1 MKRLLKAVASFSA
14 AFFLRYPAWATMTTM
29 GTGLLVVSALLAPPT
44 VTPQPSAMFSQANAF
59 GSINMALVPPTAA
72 TAFPATTTDSWALY
86 HELSLS
92 PGAPSSFL
100 FGSGNSATFG
110 VIVSGTSSPL
120 LLIRRSDGAQW
131 WLPTVAGGSGASLTG
146 SGYNGGAYVWTAA
159 DGCQPS
165 NGAGAREPQG
175 IIIQGANTDQ
185 NVTVDPGFLCSEN
198 SSGLAPQVPFAS
210 IPGVGS
216 SQAVTVNSC
225 SSNTPIAGEYQ
236 ITATVGVA
244 HGLSPGGSFTL
255 TGTANFNN
263 NFAAALGTE
272 GTTLVGVIQ
281 ASSGT
286 CPATPDSGT
295 LSGGTANTVT
305 LPLPTPASMYI
316 TNSGTG
322 IQFKE
327 GQRVCGLI
335 GEFGADSNFPG
346 AQFAKY
352 TDITGADVPGSPAVS
367 PWLNQGAT
375 NFTGFTTAG
384 TQSTGNPALTVTAMN
399 STPITGATFS
409 GGQVSFTTGASNG
422 FIIGSEFV
430 VSGMTPSG
438 YNGAYVAV
446 AGTNETTGQTLVGQP
461 LTAAVGL
468 PKTITNPGSFSNV
481 GTPSLVGVIMPG
493 MAVVGSVG
501 FVLPY
506 GVFAST
512 GTGGVGT
519 YGLVSNPA
527 SFTFTGS
534 LPASSSTLTLNS
546 APNPPIAVGHT
557 ITSGSYT
564 GVVTAMLTGAGLA
577 NSTYT
582 VSPANGTTAL
592 TSATFTDAGTIGS
605 SSSPVNI
612 YAAETQYYTAAP
624 SPTAPGGGT
633 TTVASQGPFVSSI
646 GAAQTIGGALTGG
659 HTFGGWS
666 GGIANI
672 GMFEG
677 APFPSSGG
685 IPSASAMTNLCTK
698 TTDFQSFAATNGG
711 AWKSLYKLNDPGIW
725 ADHSVAEITG
735 SVAAGTATLTVGSTQ
750 FGSTSLSTGQVVSGA
765 GLCANSV
772 CPTISTVV
780 TAGSIYTLSQTFS
793 SGIPSE
799 AMSVGNVQPAA
810 PLSTQQVTGFISG
823 GTLTVVG
830 VPSSNTTTTV
840 FTGSIGTGT
849 AGSIGNSTGSISAI
863 TSGSLSAPQCIWDGG
878 VNIQPNNPLCVS
890 AGGGVAG
897 GTFTVNQ
904 GVGGFNFYPAIATE
918 PMFATGVRVVS
929 GQYLM
934 ASGITTPIQI
944 MAPASLTTCTNDFTV
959 AGSTVS
965 SGFPFCGTYTVSNPG
980 NLTVGS
986 SSSPVTL
993 TLSGVT
999 AGGAIA
1005 PGAALTVEN
1014 PGTGNP
1020 YPVTNFSTNT
1030 GVLTFN
1036 GEFNTS
1042 LLHGNPKAIQAQL
1055 SLTPGGPA
1063 VSGCSPCA
1071 FTTLSNEVINTGA
1084 QTWSGSVVNIPAGGP
1099 YFVSFRASNGQA
1111 YATLTNPVFV
1121 GLTFAG
1127 FGEGNAHDQVSSGE
1141 SFVDNQTY
1149 FPSFNTQ
1156 IGAATGGLP
1165 STDESGSNFI
1175 AGPLI
1180 LNSFVPSFASQSL
1193 YDSYGIF
1200 AGAGSLNDGVMGEIN
1215 NANAALGIP
1224 VSISDMYKNGSGQTM
1239 FGGVAQTQTVGIG
1252 TGSQVVFSSGAG
1264 FGGTMNTSGGAVAS
1278 PITASIT
1285 SAGVMSVT
1293 GGFGSAQPWSF
1304 LAPGQAVT
1312 CASCASGSAPYS
1324 GIITGFDSGNGN
1336 TGTYFV
1342 SPGATVASSTLTVT
1356 HNNLAFNGA
1365 LGFGAQINGTVASN
1379 VLTINT
1385 ILNGVVAPLMTVGD
1399 GTNSATIEACLTNC
1413 SLLGAS
1419 QDSPTSST
1427 WQLSSGIPNETAN
1440 MTAQPP
1446 GGALWPSATPV
1457 NNAIPVTTVNA
1468 GTGYVPLIQVG
1479 TLQILVNGTAECAD
1493 TTTFAYN
1500 IKAGTLAGSGCSGWV
1515 NYVTGSYAVTFTSA
1529 PASGATIVARWT
1541 NIMSTDSSGG
1551 DEQLDYVGSSSPTSG
1566 SLAAVAS
1573 RSGGVNAYLQGE
1585 QAGPTWPDAAL
1596 NTAHQFDW
1604 FYSTHLAQLPNGLVN
1619 QPMLNTGAWHGMGSE
1634 SFFGG
1639 FSGANKDT
1647 EELDQDFS
1655 RVSNFNGTISAPT
1668 GSGTAMAVLTLNSAS
1683 DIWEGEALECNP
1695 FSLTCPLPLGTEVV
1709 SICTAALCGAA
1720 SPNAVGTVGSTYAV
1734 TTDIGT
1740 AFPTTGPCASSA
1752 CAIHNAMFYLPG
1764 NAAYVG
1770 PYVDLSMGDG
1780 TGGGVGVETGGG
1792 MLGALRYGNRAGV
1805 EIGAAMSGNPGKGTT
1820 PTISRSTFTGC
1831 DASAKNSPCFDI
1843 GNTFAASHSATWSSN
1858 VFTITGG
1865 LSAGGRPFVPGM
1877 ALSCSGCNSG
1887 LVALSISL
1895 PPTQST
1901 VAGAGQVGQTFTVT
1915 ASGAIGGSGSGTLT
1929 GGCSGASGTGSNC
1942 IDFDFV
1948 INTTGT
1954 YNTPAALNT
1963 CGVNNLQGT
1972 NLNNPAQGTF
1982 FFPNGTC
1989 VPTGVGALVRG
2000 FRIGSQQIMDTFFA
2014 PSANGLGSS
2023 YDFGADPGQFSTNTN
2038 IQGVIVQNES
2048 FACNLV
2054 AATIVQCVKGPQY
2067 TNGLFSGIGVW
2078 SPGQTF
2084 AAYADNF
2091 NSFSFMTGMVGYPGG
2106 QPFPSTPGS
2115 GYSPAANYT
2124 TGGVCPLSPT
2134 SGATVQAPAMGFTVS
2149 SGGTIINAYPT
2160 QIGAGIYGSS
2170 LQPAEC
2176 SFPLSFNLTATISGF
2191 SSTTGL
2197 ANLIIPTST
2206 VIGSVSAPS
2215 SGVATLTVTN
2225 TPTVPLAVGQLVYAG
2240 PISIQLVITALGT
2253 GTGGAG
2259 TYTVSDANS
2268 GAITCPATGTSLCI
2282 NTTIINGT
2290 VVHGENLSWTGGT
2303 GNSAT
2308 VVSGPLN
2315 GLGGTYIISCPASCS
2330 AAAGTTITSGPTAG
2344 SGGSITTPPQGWG
2357 IGFSTPDGI
2366 GSFQTYDADSNL
2378 VGDQLEDNSG
2388 VSGNPLAGR
2397 FNTPAGSLEST
2408 GLPVRPFGMRRGILV
2423 NGLAGGSAPTA
2434 APILCL
2440 LGMPS
2445 LCPGGLN

>member
-1 MKRLLKAVASFSA
+1 LLMKRLLKAIASFSV

-29 GTGLLVVSALLAPPT
+29 GTGLLVVSALLTPPT
-44 VTPQPSAMFSQANAF
+44 ITPQPSAMFSQSNGF
-59 GSINMALVPPTAA
+59 GSVNMALVPPAAA
-72 TAFPATTTDSWALY
+72 TAFPATTTNSFALY
-86 HELSLS
+86 HEITVTPS
-92 PGAPSSFL
+92 PGSNAWL
-100 FGSGNSATFG
+100 FGAGNSGTFG
-110 VIVSGTSSPL
+110 VQVGSGPSPL
-120 LLIRRSDGAQW
+120 LSIKRVGGAQW
-131 WLPTVAGGSGASLTG
+131 WLPTVAGGAGSSLSG

-159 DGCQPS
+159 DGCPAS

-175 IIIQGANTDQ
+175 VIIQGTTTAAENQTA
-185 NVTVDPGFLCSEN
+185 TVDPGFLCGEN

-225 SSNTPIAGEYQ
+225 ASNTPVSGEFQ
-236 ITATVGVA
+236 ITAIVGVA
-244 HGLSPGGSFTL
+244 HGISPGGNFTL
-255 TGTANFNN
+255 TGTANFNST
-263 NFAAALGTE
+263 FAAVLGTS
-272 GTTLVGVIQ
+272 GTTLVGVG
-281 ASSGT
+281 SGT

-305 LPLPTPASMYI
+305 LPLPTPASMFT

-322 IQFKE
+322 IQFKV
-327 GQRVCGLI
+327 GQRVCGVI

-352 TDITGADVPGSPAVS
+352 TDIQGNDVPGSPAVS
-367 PWLNQGAT
+367 PWLNQGVT
-375 NFTGFTTAG
+375 TFTGFTIAV
-384 TQSTGNPALTVTAMN
+384 TQSTGNPALTVTSMT
-399 STPITGATFS
+399 STSITGATFS
-409 GGQVSFTTGASNG
+409 GGQVTFTTGASNG

-430 VSGMTPSG
+430 VSGVTPSG

-468 PKTITNPGSFSNV
+468 PKTLANPGAFSNV
-481 GTPSLVGVIMPG
+481 GSPSLVGVIMPG

-506 GVFAST
+506 NVFAST

-519 YGLVSNPA
+519 YGLTSNPA
-527 SFTFTGS
+527 SYTFTGS
-534 LPASSSTLTLNS
+534 IPASSSTLTLNS
-546 APNPPIAVGHT
+546 VPNPPVVVGHT

-592 TSATFTDAGTIGS
+592 TSATFTDSGTIGS
-605 SSSPVNI
+605 SSSPVSI
-612 YAAETQYYTAAP
+612 YAAETQYYSASP
-624 SPTAPGGGT
+624 SPTAPGGGS
-633 TTVASQGPFVSSI
+633 TTVSSPSPFIS
-646 GAAQTIGGALTGG
+646 TIGTQDAIGGGLSGG
-659 HTFGGWS
+659 HAAGFS
-666 GGIANI
+666 GAVANV

-685 IPSASAMTNLCTK
+685 IPSASAMTSLCTK
-698 TTDFQSFAATNGG
+698 TTDFQSFAAANGG

-725 ADHSVAEITG
+725 ADHSVAEFTG
-735 SVAAGTATLTVGSTQ
+735 SVSGSTLTINSTQ
-750 FGSTSLSTGQVVSGA
+750 FGSTASLPAGTVISGP
-765 GLCANSV
+765 GLCASSV
-772 CPTISTVV
+772 CPTIAS
-780 TAGSIYTLSQTFS
+780 GSGSSYTLSGSFTIS
-793 SGIPSE
+793 SE
-799 AMSVGNVQPAA
+799 AMSAGNVQPAA
-810 PLSTQQVTGFISG
+810 PLSTQQVTGFIAG
-823 GTLTVVG
+823 GTLTVLG
-830 VPSSNTTTTV
+830 VPSSNTATTV

-849 AGSIGNSTGSISAI
+849 AGSIGNSTGSISAV
-863 TSGSLSAPQCIWDGG
+863 TSGSLASGQCIWDGG
-878 VNIQPNNPLCVS
+878 VHIQPNNPLCDTN
-890 AGGGVAG
+890 GGGVAG

-904 GVGGFNFYPAIATE
+904 GTGGFNFYPAIATE
-918 PMFATGVRVVS
+918 QMFATGVRVTP

-934 ASGITTPIQI
+934 ASGVTTPIQI
-944 MAPASLTTCTNDFTV
+944 MSPASLTTCTNDFTV
-959 AGSTVS
+959 SGSTVS
-965 SGFPFCGTYTVSNPG
+965 SGFPFCGTYTISNPA

-1036 GEFNTS
+1036 GEFSNA

-1055 SLTPGGPA
+1055 SLTPSGPA

-1084 QTWSGSVVNIPAGGP
+1084 QTWSGSIVNIPAGGP

-1111 YATLTNPVFV
+1111 YATLPNPVLV

-1127 FGEGNAHDQVSSGE
+1127 FGEGNAHDQVSDGIA
-1141 SFVDNQTY
+1141 FTGNQTY
-1149 FPSFNTQ
+1149 LQGFTTQ
-1156 IGAATGGLP
+1156 TGAGTGGLP
-1165 STDESGSNFI
+1165 VTDSSGNSLF
-1175 AGPLI
+1175 GPPV
-1180 LNSFVPSFASQSL
+1180 LNSWVPGFPGQSL

-1200 AGAGSLNDGVMGEIN
+1200 PGPGSLNDGVMGEVN
-1215 NANAALGIP
+1215 GANAALSTP
-1224 VSISDMYKNGSGQTM
+1224 VSISSMYRNGSGLSV

-1252 TGSQVVFSSGAG
+1252 TGSQTVFSSGAG

-1278 PITASIT
+1278 PITASIST
-1285 SAGVMSVT
+1285 NVMSVT
-1293 GGFGSAQPWSF
+1293 GTFGSAQPWSF

-1312 CASCASGSAPYS
+1312 CASCASGGAAYS

-1342 SPGATVASSTLTVT
+1342 SPSATVASATNNLTVT

-1365 LGFGAQINGTVASN
+1365 LGFGAQINGTVSSN
-1379 VLTINT
+1379 ILTVNT
-1385 ILNGVVAPLMTVGD
+1385 IINGVVAPLMTVSD

-1419 QDSPTSST
+1419 QDSPTAST
-1427 WQLSSGIPNETAN
+1427 WQLSSGMPNETAN

-1457 NNAIPVTTVNA
+1457 NNAIPITTVNA

-1479 TLQILVNGTAECAD
+1479 TLQILVNGTVECAD
-1493 TTTFAYN
+1493 TATFAYN

-1515 NYVTGSYAVTFTSA
+1515 NYVTGGYAVTFTSA
-1529 PASGATIVARWT
+1529 PTSGATIVAEWT
-1541 NIMSTDSSGG
+1541 NIMSIDASGG
-1551 DEQLDYVGSSSPTSG
+1551 DEQIDFVGGSSPTSG
-1566 SLAAVAS
+1566 QLAAIAA
-1573 RSGGVNAYLQGE
+1573 RSGGVNAYLEGNQD
-1585 QAGPTWPDAAL
+1585 APTWPDAAL
-1596 NTAHQFDW
+1596 VTARQLNW
-1604 FYSTHLAQLPNGLVN
+1604 FFATHLAQLPSGLTN
-1619 QPMLNTGAWHGMGSE
+1619 QPLLSTGAWHGMGSE

-1639 FSGANKDT
+1639 FTGANHDT
-1647 EELDQDFS
+1647 EELYQDFS
-1655 RVSNFNGTISAPT
+1655 RVSNFSGTVSSPT
-1668 GSGTAMAVLTLNSAS
+1668 GSGTALAVLTLNSAS
-1683 DIWEGEALECNP
+1683 DIWEGEALECSP
-1695 FSLTCPLPLGTEVV
+1695 FSFTCPLPQGTEVV
-1709 SICTAALCGAA
+1709 SLCTVALCGTA
-1720 SPNAVGTVGSTYAV
+1720 SPDALGAIGSTYALTV
-1734 TTDIGT
+1734 DTG
-1740 AFPTTGPCASSA
+1740 ASFPTTGACASSP
-1752 CAIHNAMFYLPG
+1752 CSIHNAMFYLPG
-1764 NAAYVG
+1764 NASYVG
-1770 PYVDLSMGDG
+1770 PYVDLSMQDG

-1805 EIGAAMSGNPGKGTT
+1805 EIGAAMSGTPGKGTT
-1820 PTISRSTFTGC
+1820 PTITRSTFTGC

-1843 GNTFAASHSATWSSN
+1843 GNTFAASHAATWSGST
-1858 VFTITGG
+1858 FTITGG
-1865 LSAGGRPFVPGM
+1865 LSAGARPFVPGT

-1887 LVALSISL
+1887 LVATAVSL

-1901 VAGAGQVGQTFTVT
+1901 VAGAGQIGQTFTIT
-1915 ASGAIGGSGSGTLT
+1915 ASAAIGGSGSGTLT
-1929 GGCSGASGTGSNC
+1929 GGCSGTAGTGSNC
-1942 IDFDFV
+1942 IDFDFA

-1982 FFPNGTC
+1982 FFPNGIC
-1989 VPTGVGALVRG
+1989 VPTGIGAFVRG

-2014 PSANGLGSS
+2014 PGAGGLGSS

-2048 FACNLV
+2048 FTCNLV
-2054 AATIVQCVKGPQY
+2054 AATIVQCVRGPQY
-2067 TNGLFSGIGVW
+2067 TNGLFSGIGEW
-2078 SPGQTF
+2078 LSGQTF
-2084 AAYADNF
+2084 AAYGDNF

-2160 QIGAGIYGSS
+2160 QIGAGIYGS
-2170 LQPAEC
+2170 PGNAAEC
-2176 SFPLSFNLTATISGF
+2176 TFPLNFSLTATVSGF
-2191 SSTTGL
+2191 SSTTGQ

-2206 VIGSVSAPS
+2206 VVGSVTAPIGGS
-2215 SGVATLTVTN
+2215 ATLTVTN
-2225 TPTVPLAVGQLVYAG
+2225 TPTVPLAVGQLVYNG
-2240 PISIQLVITALGT
+2240 PISFGLVITGLGT

-2268 GAITCPATGTSLCI
+2268 GAITCPTTGSLCI
-2282 NTTIINGT
+2282 NTTIIGGT
-2290 VVHGENLSWTGGT
+2290 VVHGENISWTGGT
-2303 GNSAT
+2303 GDSAT

-2330 AAAGTTITSGPTAG
+2330 AAAGTTISSGPTAG

-2388 VSGNPLAGR
+2388 VPGNPLAGK

-2408 GLPVRPFGMRRGILV
+2408 GLPVRPFGMRRGVLV
-2423 NGLAGGSAPTA
+2423 GG
-2434 APILCL
+2434 
-2440 LGMPS
+2440 
-2445 LCPGGLN
+2445 